1 VTQVCGTTGYSK
13 VTPRRQG
20 DIVPM
25 SRSFAATKVNV
36 RESMCAALFNY
47 V

>member
-13 VTPRRQG
+13 VTPRHQG

-25 SRSFAATKVNV
+25 SRPFASTKINV
-36 RESMCAALFNY
+36 RESMCAVLSKY